1 MTALTKGI
9 SALSRAMGFLAAGLI
24 LVATLVV
31 CQMVFV
37 RYVLG
42 QSTVWQTEMAAYL
55 LIAAV
60 FVGSPYVLMTR
71 GHVYVD
77 LLPLWSG
84 PRTRMALAVVSFLV
98 SFLFCALVAWK
109 AWMFWHEAWA
119 QGWTTDT
126 VWGPPLWAV
135 YLSMPVGLTLLSLQ
149 LVAEMADVALGRQPP
164 FGIEDHE
171 GLKIGLAEED
181 LVRK

>member
-1 MTALTKGI
+1 MPSSKASPPVSRITGI
-9 SALSRAMGFLAAGLI
+9 AAAAMI

-31 CQMVFV
+31 CHMVFV
-37 RYVLG
+37 RYVLN
-42 QSTVWQTEMAAYL
+42 QSTVWQTELAAYL

-77 LLPLWSG
+77 LLPLWSR
-84 PRTRMALAVVSFLV
+84 PRTRMVLAVVSFLV
-98 SFLFCALVAWK
+98 SLLFCGLLAWK
-109 AWMFWHEAWA
+109 SWIFWHEAWVKD
-119 QGWTTDT
+119 WTTDT

-149 LVAEMADVALGRQPP
+149 LIAEMLAVLTGREPP
-164 FGIEDHE
+164 FGIANNES
-171 GLKIGLAEED
+171 LKIGLAEED
-181 LVRK
+181 IVGK